1 MVICLNFINTVSWQG
16 DGSIRDDRLGSY
28 PGFLDWAVETG
39 LIGDEGQDVLRGEAA
54 ADPELRRRTLG
65 RTWSLRE
72 AMHAVFRAAA
82 RGERPSASAVAR
94 INAALL
100 VATPALA
107 IDAEAD
113 GFALRLV
120 SRGSDDLLA
129 PVIRSAAA
137 LMGSAEVARL
147 RECEG
152 VACGRLYL
160 DTTKNG
166 SRRWCDMATCGNR
179 AKAARHRS
187 RLTHGRRSGA

>member
-1 MVICLNFINTVSWQG
+1 VVISLSFVNTVSWKG

-28 PGFLDWAVETG
+28 PDFLDWAVEAG
-39 LIGDEGQDVLRGEAA
+39 LIGDEGRDALRGEAA
-54 ADPELRRRTLG
+54 ADPELRRRALG

-82 RGERPSASAVAR
+82 RRERPSASAAAR
-94 INAALL
+94 LNSALL
-100 VATPALA
+100 VSSPALA

-120 SRGSDDLLA
+120 TQESHDVLV
-129 PVIRSAAA
+129 PVIRSADAF
-137 LMGSAEVARL
+137 LRSAEVARL

-179 AKAARHRS
+179 AKAARHRR
-187 RLTHGRRSGA
+187 RLTRGRRSGA

>member
-1 MVICLNFINTVSWQG
+1 MVISLSFINTVSWKG
-16 DGSIRDDRLGSY
+16 DDSIREDRLGSY
-28 PGFLDWAVETG
+28 ADVLDWAVEAG
-39 LIGDEGQDVLRGEAA
+39 VIGEEERDALRGEAA
-54 ADPELRRRTLG
+54 ADPEIRRRALG

-82 RGERPSASAVAR
+82 RRERPSASAAAR
-94 INAALL
+94 LNAALL
-100 VATPALA
+100 VAAPALA

-120 SRGSDDLLA
+120 IQESHDVLA

-137 LMGSAEVARL
+137 FLRSTEVARL

-160 DTTKNG
+160 DTSKNG

-187 RLTHGRRSGA
+187 RLTRDRRSGA